1 MKNRHLALIS
11 ATVVTVGLGALVAG
25 CGGILASSATTQTST
40 QTSTQNQNAT
50 APSISRIITGTITA
64 SDASSVTVKT
74 AKGGTQTV
82 ALADSTKI
90 SVTRDGTAADLVPG
104 KTAAVLVTT
113 NPNNSRSASQVHV
126 GVTLP
131 QGPGHRSGH
140 VVYGTITAS
149 DASSLTIQVANGGTQ
164 TIALTGSTKI
174 VVTTDGSAADLAAGK
189 NVVILATRGADKSL
203 TASRIQVGVNLPQ
216 GMSEGRS
223 VPPRGNRVPRG
234 GNGWGSGSS

>member
-1 MKNRHLALIS
+1 MKNRYIALVS
-11 ATVVTVGLGALVAG
+11 ATIVTVGLGALVAG

-50 APSISRIITGTITA
+50 TPPSAAPEQGQAGKGQKPGVSSGRMIAGTIIA

-74 AKGGTQTV
+74 AKGGTQTIT
-82 ALADSTKI
+82 LADSTKI

-104 KTAAVLVTT
+104 KTAAVLVTK
-113 NPNNSRSASQVHV
+113 NPNKSRSASQVHV

-131 QGPGHRSGH
+131 QDLGNRRGR

-149 DASSLTIQVANGGTQ
+149 DATSLTIQVANGGTQ
-164 TIALTGSTKI
+164 TIPLTGSTKI
-174 VVTTDGSAADLAAGK
+174 AVTTDGSAADLAAGK

-203 TASRIQVGVNLPQ
+203 TASRIQVG
-216 GMSEGRS
+216 S
-223 VPPRGNRVPRG
+223 
-234 GNGWGSGSS
+234 